1 MRTRFAYLSTTSFEF
16 QLTRN
21 DAERCSHMGRCDEDV
36 EAVRKKKYVKRQL
49 DELSDEEMKEI
60 LKEYC
65 CYDEGDTR
73 DDMEAY
79 IVWLAAGDIVEDI
92 HQQERERSKK

>member
-1 MRTRFAYLSTTSFEF
+1 MRTRCTYLSTSCFEF

-21 DAERCSHMGRCDEDV
+21 DAEQCSHMGRCDEDV
-36 EAVRKKKYVKRQL
+36 EVVRKKKYVKRQL
-49 DELSDEEMKEI
+49 DELSDEDLKEI
-60 LKEYC
+60 LKEYS

-79 IVWLAAGDIVEDI
+79 IVWLAAGNIVEDI
-92 HQQERERSKK
+92 HEQERERRKK